1 MDRPHRGGEA
11 LQQSIR
17 EGQAGQG
24 GGGERGLEGRG
35 MGAPPVLIGQATQRR
50 GSTATVYKGR
60 AGGPGGGGGG
70 DARGG
75 WRGGGGWG
83 RLLY

>member
-1 MDRPHRGGEA
+1 
-11 LQQSIR
+11 
-17 EGQAGQG
+17 
-24 GGGERGLEGRG
+24 

-60 AGGPGGGGGG
+60 AGGPGGGGGVGMREG
-70 DARGG
+70 D
-75 WRGGGGWG
+75 GGGG